1 MTTAEALAYMEYE
14 VEYLT
19 AAGQS
24 PRNSREVRA
33 DLVAIVALKEKLARE
48 VAQEENA

>member
-1 MTTAEALAYMEYE
+1 MEYE

-19 AAGQS
+19 AAGHTEA
-24 PRNSREVRA
+24 RSREVQA